1 MKYSATIQSLESVRK
16 TIEQKIEAVKADKE
30 AHFNDENK
38 RIEAYALLNSLYD
51 LRHKVDDTISNL
63 IFIQEAEL

>member
-1 MKYSATIQSLESVRK
+1 MKFSATIQSLETVKK

-30 AHFNDENK
+30 AHFNDEEK
-38 RIEAYALLNSLYD
+38 RIEAYAALNTLYD
-51 LRHKVDDTISNL
+51 LRHKVDDTIANL